1 MKQTEKKLITS
12 ENQTSVTEFIL
23 IGFSNHP
30 ELQIPLFIIFLTVY
44 TITVSGNVL
53 IIIVTTMD
61 PALQSPMY
69 YFLRNL
75 SSLEIC
81 FNLVIVPKML
91 SNFLKEN
98 TTISYAG
105 CATQMYFF
113 FFFGAAECCLLAA
126 MAYDRYIAICN
137 PLRYPDIMNKTACF
151 QLAGASW
158 FSGFPV
164 STVQTTWIFSLP
176 FCGPNRVNHFFCD
189 SPPVLELA
197 CADTYMFEIE
207 ALTATVLF
215 IMFPFLLILLTYVRI
230 ITTILRMPSAEGR
243 HKAFSTCSSHLVV
256 VTLFYGTATSTY
268 FRPKSG
274 YSPDTKKI
282 LSLSYTVIT
291 PMLNPIIYSLRNKE
305 VKGAL
310 KRTLGRS
317 IFLQKANIIPG

>member
-1 MKQTEKKLITS
+1 MEKWLINKN
-12 ENQTSVTEFIL
+12 NQTSVTEFIL
-23 IGFSNHP
+23 TGFSNHP
-30 ELQIPLFIIFLTVY
+30 ELQLPLFVIFLFLY
-44 TITVSGNVL
+44 AITLSGNVL
-53 IIIVTTMD
+53 IILVTTMD
-61 PALQSPMY
+61 PALHSPMY
-69 YFLRNL
+69 FFLRNL

-91 SNFLKEN
+91 SNFLMEKK
-98 TTISYAG
+98 TISYLG

-126 MAYDRYIAICN
+126 MAYDRYVAISN
-137 PLRYPDIMNKTACF
+137 PLRYPEIMNRKVCF
-151 QLAGASW
+151 QLAAASW

-176 FCGPNRVNHFFCD
+176 FCGPNTVNHFFCD

-215 IMFPFLLILLTYVRI
+215 IILPFILILLTYVHI
-230 ITTILRMPSAEGR
+230 IVTILRMPSAEGR
-243 HKAFSTCSSHLVV
+243 QKAFSTCSSHLLV

-268 FRPKSG
+268 FNPKSK

-305 VKGAL
+305 VKGAM
-310 KRTLGRS
+310 KRTLCRQV
-317 IFLQKANIIPG
+317 FAQNIIKIVGPLS